1 MTGMYNGNPSDP
13 FYSGIPHALIY
24 SENQVLG
31 EASLDVTADLTC
43 DGFAVIVEGE
53 ASLSSTSEIEAF
65 GQLLSGAITIETT
78 ADIYALVVKV
88 YLVAIENVFSD
99 ADLTVTGQVLGSVTI
114 LSEADISL
122 PLGISICSATIS
134 STADLVVSGV
144 TTKLSPEIYPLGAT
158 VYFECAGQSIGFCSV
173 ETSSNVEINP
183 IIFFTTGAT
192 LSGTS
197 DCWAVGWFANWPPYD
212 HITDGQKLTAD
223 GIVDLYEI
231 TLTTGDKIYLKAN
244 NSVTWQGKDFEG
256 TYIKLGGEKK
266 MTSGEQSRPNLTV
279 INPNGAFSSL
289 IGRGYLNR
297 AEVIRYR
304 LLYQHLLQN
313 KPIFKRTIWRIT
325 RIPMV
330 NDSVINLELRSPWDM
345 PNFVTPARMFIPP
358 EFPSVSL

>member
-1 MTGMYNGNPSDP
+1 MYNGNPSDT
-13 FYSGIPHALIY
+13 FYSGISHALIY

-31 EASLDVTADLTC
+31 EASLSGTADLTC
-43 DGFAVIVEGE
+43 DGFAVVVEGE
-53 ASLSSTSEIEAF
+53 ASLSSTSDIVAF
-65 GQLLSGAITIETT
+65 GQLLSGTITLDAT
-78 ADIYALVVKV
+78 ADVYALVVKV
-88 YLVAIENVFSD
+88 YLVAIEDVFSD
-99 ADLTVTGQVLGSVTI
+99 VDVTVTGQVLGSATLV
-114 LSEADISL
+114 SEADVSL
-122 PLGISICSATIS
+122 PLGLSICSATIS
-134 STADLVVSGV
+134 STSNLVVSGV
-144 TTKLSPEIYPLGAT
+144 TLKLSPEINPLSGTAY
-158 VYFECAGQSIGFCSV
+158 VECAGQSLGFCSI
-173 ETSSNVEINP
+173 ETSSNVEI
-183 IIFFTTGAT
+183 IHTLFFTAGAT
-192 LSGTS
+192 LSGNS

-244 NSVTWQGKDFEG
+244 NSVTWQNKDFEG

-279 INPNGAFSSL
+279 INPNGVFSSL